1 MSADPAVDPQPL
13 TVLRHDGLTFPVH
26 DSGPVTGGG
35 PPIVLLHG
43 FPQTARSWDRVT
55 PILQRAGHRTI
66 TIDQRGYAPDNRPR
80 RRRDYRLGALTGD
93 IAALITAIG
102 AEKVHLVGHDWGAAV
117 AWALA
122 AQRPGRV
129 ATLTSVSVPHPG
141 ALARAMFSSAQALRS
156 YYMLLFQLPYLPE
169 RFAEGR
175 PERFAAALR
184 RTGMDDQ
191 MIEDV
196 RCDLVDTGAL
206 TGGLHWYRA
215 MALSTPGTLTAPVTV
230 PTTHVWSDGDVAL
243 TRRSADLAQRYVR
256 GADYRL
262 EVLTGVS
269 HWIPEQA
276 PEALARI
283 ILERIAR
290 L

>member
-1 MSADPAVDPQPL
+1 MTAGPAGLPAPL
-13 TVLRHDGLTFPVH
+13 TQLRRGALTFPVY
-26 DSGPVTGGG
+26 DSGPVPGDG

-55 PILQRAGHRTI
+55 PILQRAGYRTI
-66 TIDQRGYAPDNRPR
+66 TIDQRGYGPDNRPR

-93 IAALITAIG
+93 IAALIAATG

-122 AQRPGRV
+122 ADRPDLV

-141 ALARAMFSSAQALRS
+141 AFARAMVSSAQALRS
-156 YYMLLFQLPYLPE
+156 YYMLLFQLPHLPE
-169 RFAEGR
+169 RFADSR
-175 PERFAAALR
+175 PARVAAALR
-184 RTGMDDQ
+184 RTGMDEA

-196 RCDLVDTGAL
+196 RRDLVDTGAL
-206 TGGLHWYRA
+206 TGGLNWYRA
-215 MALSTPGTLTAPVTV
+215 MALSRPGALTAPVTV

-243 TRRSADLAQRYVR
+243 TRRSAELAERYVR

-262 EVLTGVS
+262 EVLIGVS

-276 PEALARI
+276 PDTLARI
-283 ILERIAR
+283 ILGRIAAA
-290 L
+290 

>member
-1 MSADPAVDPQPL
+1 MTADPGGGPAPL
-13 TVLRHDGLTFPVH
+13 TALRHDRLTFPVH
-26 DSGPVTGGG
+26 DSGPAAGGG

-93 IAALITAIG
+93 IAALIAAIG
-102 AEKVHLVGHDWGAAV
+102 AEQVHLVGHDWGAAV

-122 AQRPGRV
+122 ARRPDLV

-141 ALARAMFSSAQALRS
+141 ALARAMFSSGQALRS

-169 RFAEGR
+169 RFAVGR
-175 PERFAAALR
+175 PARFAAALR
-184 RTGMDDQ
+184 RTGMDEA
-191 MIEDV
+191 MVEDV
-196 RCDLVDTGAL
+196 RRDLVDTGAL

-215 MALSTPGTLTAPVTV
+215 MALSKPGALTAPVTV
-230 PTTHVWSDGDVAL
+230 PTTHVWSDGDIAL